1 VPQSAKRRRGE
12 AGIGK
17 TRLVEE
23 IRRVAEAQGFTTH
36 RSLVLDFGM
45 GIGEDPIRALVQ
57 SLLGLSRTS
66 EPEERR
72 QASEHLVTEGIV
84 APQQLLFLY
93 DLLDLPQTSEGRTL
107 YDAMDN
113 AARSRG
119 KRALAA
125 ALAAH
130 ASRCGPTLI
139 IVDDLHWADP
149 QSSNILRRLPRR

>member
-1 VPQSAKRRRGE
+1 VRGE

-23 IRRVAEAQGFTTH
+23 MRLLAEAQGFTTH

-45 GIGEDPIRALVQ
+45 GIGQDPIRALVE

-72 QASEHLVTEGIV
+72 QASERLVTEGIV
-84 APQQLLFLY
+84 APEQLVFLY
-93 DLLDLPQTSEGRTL
+93 GLLDLPQTGEGRTL

-113 AARSRG
+113 AAR
-119 KRALAA
+119 
-125 ALAAH
+125 
-130 ASRCGPTLI
+130 
-139 IVDDLHWADP
+139 LHGTP
-149 QSSNILRRLPRR
+149 LG